1 MVNNKFM
8 IKFFIVFFFFTNFFK
23 SDFICQENKI
33 LLLNFSNL
41 RNNKGYIRIGIYLD
55 ENSFQNE
62 LPFRTI
68 SFNKDKEK
76 DGKLNAEIFINEGEY
91 GIAVLD
97 DENNNGKMD
106 YKFFIP
112 QEGYG
117 FSNYIHSTLQK
128 PNFIQ
133 FKFTVKKM
141 IINEINISMKYF
153 L

>member
-1 MVNNKFM
+1 MHRYV
-8 IKFFIVFFFFTNFFK
+8 IILILLTNFFK
-23 SDFICQENKI
+23 TDFICQEGKT
-33 LLLNFSNL
+33 LLINFSNL
-41 RNNKGYIRIGIYLD
+41 RNNKGYIRAGIYLD
-55 ENSFQNE
+55 NNSFQDE
-62 LPFRTI
+62 LPTRTI
-68 SFNKDKEK
+68 SFKKEK
-76 DGKLNAEIFINEGEY
+76 AKNGKLKAEILINEGEY

-128 PNFIQ
+128 PNFVQ

-141 IINEINISMKYF
+141 IINEVNIPMKYI

>member
-1 MVNNKFM
+1 MLRYVMVL
-8 IKFFIVFFFFTNFFK
+8 ILLTNFFK
-23 SDFICQENKI
+23 TDFICQESKT
-33 LLLNFSNL
+33 LLINFSNL
-41 RNNKGYIRIGIYLD
+41 RNNKGYIRAGIYLD
-55 ENSFQNE
+55 NNSFQDE
-62 LPFRTI
+62 LPTRTI
-68 SFNKDKEK
+68 SFKKEK
-76 DGKLNAEIFINEGEY
+76 AKNGKLKAEILINEGEY

-128 PNFIQ
+128 PNFVK
-133 FKFTVKKM
+133 FKFKVRKM
-141 IINEINISMKYF
+141 MINEVNIPMKYI

>member
-1 MVNNKFM
+1 MLRYV
-8 IKFFIVFFFFTNFFK
+8 IVLILLTNFFK
-23 SDFICQENKI
+23 TDFICQESKT
-33 LLLNFSNL
+33 LLINFSNL
-41 RNNKGYIRIGIYLD
+41 RNNKGYIRVGIYLD
-55 ENSFQNE
+55 NNSFQDE
-62 LPFRTI
+62 LPTRTV
-68 SFNKDKEK
+68 SFKKEK
-76 DGKLNAEIFINEGEY
+76 AKNGKLKAEILINEGEY

-128 PNFIQ
+128 PNFVK
-133 FKFTVKKM
+133 FKFKVRKM
-141 IINEINISMKYF
+141 MINEVNIPMKYI

>member
-1 MVNNKFM
+1 MLRYV
-8 IKFFIVFFFFTNFFK
+8 IVLILLTNFFK
-23 SDFICQENKI
+23 TDFICQESKT
-33 LLLNFSNL
+33 LLINFSNL
-41 RNNKGYIRIGIYLD
+41 RNNKGYIRAGIYLD
-55 ENSFQNE
+55 NNSFQDE
-62 LPFRTI
+62 LPTRTV
-68 SFNKDKEK
+68 SFKKEK
-76 DGKLNAEIFINEGEY
+76 AKNGKLKAEILINEGEY

-128 PNFIQ
+128 PNFVQ
-133 FKFTVKKM
+133 FKFTVRKM
-141 IINEINISMKYF
+141 IINEVNIPMKYI

>member
-1 MVNNKFM
+1 MLRYV
-8 IKFFIVFFFFTNFFK
+8 IVLILLTNFFK
-23 SDFICQENKI
+23 TDFICQESKT
-33 LLLNFSNL
+33 LLINFSNL
-41 RNNKGYIRIGIYLD
+41 RNNKGYIRAGIYLD
-55 ENSFQNE
+55 NNSFQDE
-62 LPFRTI
+62 LPTRTI
-68 SFNKDKEK
+68 SFKKEK
-76 DGKLNAEIFINEGEY
+76 AKNGKLKAEMLINEGEY

-128 PNFIQ
+128 PNFVK
-133 FKFTVKKM
+133 FKFKVRKM
-141 IINEINISMKYF
+141 MINEVNIPMKYI

>member
-1 MVNNKFM
+1 MLRYV
-8 IKFFIVFFFFTNFFK
+8 IVLILLTNFFK
-23 SDFICQENKI
+23 TDFICQESKT
-33 LLLNFSNL
+33 LLINFSNL
-41 RNNKGYIRIGIYLD
+41 RNNKGYIRAGIYLD
-55 ENSFQNE
+55 NNSFQDE
-62 LPFRTI
+62 LPTRTI
-68 SFNKDKEK
+68 SFKKEK
-76 DGKLNAEIFINEGEY
+76 AKNGKLKAEVLINEGEY

-128 PNFIQ
+128 PNFVK
-133 FKFTVKKM
+133 FKFKVRKM
-141 IINEINISMKYF
+141 MINEVNIPMKYI

>member
-1 MVNNKFM
+1 MLRYV
-8 IKFFIVFFFFTNFFK
+8 IVLILLTNFFK
-23 SDFICQENKI
+23 TDFICQESKT
-33 LLLNFSNL
+33 LLINFSNL
-41 RNNKGYIRIGIYLD
+41 RNNKGYIRAGIYLD
-55 ENSFQNE
+55 NNSFQDE
-62 LPFRTI
+62 LPTRTI
-68 SFNKDKEK
+68 SFKKEK
-76 DGKLNAEIFINEGEY
+76 AKNGKLKAEILINEGEY

-128 PNFIQ
+128 PNFVQ

-141 IINEINISMKYF
+141 IINEVNIPMKYI

>member
-1 MVNNKFM
+1 MLRYVTVL
-8 IKFFIVFFFFTNFFK
+8 ILLTNFFK
-23 SDFICQENKI
+23 TDFICQESKT
-33 LLLNFSNL
+33 LLINFSNL
-41 RNNKGYIRIGIYLD
+41 RNNKGYIRAGIYLD
-55 ENSFQNE
+55 NNSFQDE
-62 LPFRTI
+62 LPTRTV
-68 SFNKDKEK
+68 SFKKEK
-76 DGKLNAEIFINEGEY
+76 AKNGKLKAEILINEGEY

-128 PNFIQ
+128 PNFVK
-133 FKFTVKKM
+133 FKFKVRKM
-141 IINEINISMKYF
+141 MINEVNIPMKYI

>member
-1 MVNNKFM
+1 MLRYVTVL
-8 IKFFIVFFFFTNFFK
+8 ILLTNFFK
-23 SDFICQENKI
+23 TDFICQESKT
-33 LLLNFSNL
+33 LLINFSNL
-41 RNNKGYIRIGIYLD
+41 RNNKGYIRVGIYLD
-55 ENSFQNE
+55 NNSFQDE
-62 LPFRTI
+62 LPTRTV
-68 SFNKDKEK
+68 SFKKEK
-76 DGKLNAEIFINEGEY
+76 AKNGKLKAEILINEGEY

-128 PNFIQ
+128 PNFVK
-133 FKFTVKKM
+133 FKFKVRKM
-141 IINEINISMKYF
+141 MINEVNIPMKYI

>member
-1 MVNNKFM
+1 MLRYV
-8 IKFFIVFFFFTNFFK
+8 IVLILLTNFFK
-23 SDFICQENKI
+23 TDFICQESKT
-33 LLLNFSNL
+33 LLINFSNL
-41 RNNKGYIRIGIYLD
+41 RNNKGYIRAGIYLD
-55 ENSFQNE
+55 NNSFQDE
-62 LPFRTI
+62 LPTRTI
-68 SFNKDKEK
+68 SFKKEK
-76 DGKLNAEIFINEGEY
+76 AKNGKLKAEILINEGEY

-128 PNFIQ
+128 PNFVQ
-133 FKFTVKKM
+133 FKFTVRKM
-141 IINEINISMKYF
+141 IINEVNIPMKYI

>member
-1 MVNNKFM
+1 MLRYV
-8 IKFFIVFFFFTNFFK
+8 IILILLTNFFK
-23 SDFICQENKI
+23 TDFICQEGKT
-33 LLLNFSNL
+33 LLINFSNL
-41 RNNKGYIRIGIYLD
+41 RNNKGYIRAGIYLD
-55 ENSFQNE
+55 NNSVQDE
-62 LPFRTI
+62 LPTRTI
-68 SFNKDKEK
+68 SFKKEK
-76 DGKLNAEIFINEGEY
+76 AKNGKLKAEILINEGEY

-141 IINEINISMKYF
+141 IINEV

>member
-1 MVNNKFM
+1 MLRYV
-8 IKFFIVFFFFTNFFK
+8 IVLILLTNFFK
-23 SDFICQENKI
+23 TDFICQESKT
-33 LLLNFSNL
+33 LLINFSNL
-41 RNNKGYIRIGIYLD
+41 RNNKGYIRAGIYLD
-55 ENSFQNE
+55 NNSFQDE
-62 LPFRTI
+62 LPTRTV
-68 SFNKDKEK
+68 SFKKEK
-76 DGKLNAEIFINEGEY
+76 AKNGKLKAEILINEGEY

-128 PNFIQ
+128 PNFVK
-133 FKFTVKKM
+133 FKFKVRKM
-141 IINEINISMKYF
+141 MINEVNIPMKYI

>member
-1 MVNNKFM
+1 MLRYV
-8 IKFFIVFFFFTNFFK
+8 IVLILLTNFFK
-23 SDFICQENKI
+23 TDFICQESKT
-33 LLLNFSNL
+33 LLINFSNL
-41 RNNKGYIRIGIYLD
+41 RNNKGYIRVGIYLD
-55 ENSFQNE
+55 NNSFQDE
-62 LPFRTI
+62 LPTRTI
-68 SFNKDKEK
+68 SFKKEK
-76 DGKLNAEIFINEGEY
+76 AKNGKLKAEILINEGEY

-128 PNFIQ
+128 PNFVQ
-133 FKFTVKKM
+133 FKFTVRKM
-141 IINEINISMKYF
+141 IINEVNIPMKYI

>member
-1 MVNNKFM
+1 MLRYV
-8 IKFFIVFFFFTNFFK
+8 IILILLTNFFK
-23 SDFICQENKI
+23 TDFICQEGKI
-33 LLLNFSNL
+33 LLINFSNL
-41 RNNKGYIRIGIYLD
+41 RNNKGYIRAGIYLD
-55 ENSFQNE
+55 NNSFQDE
-62 LPFRTI
+62 LPTRTI
-68 SFNKDKEK
+68 SFKKEK
-76 DGKLNAEIFINEGEY
+76 AKNGKLKAEILINEGEY

-128 PNFIQ
+128 PNFVQ
-133 FKFTVKKM
+133 FKFTVRKM
-141 IINEINISMKYF
+141 IINEVNIPMKYI

>member
-1 MVNNKFM
+1 MLRYV
-8 IKFFIVFFFFTNFFK
+8 IVLILLTNFFK
-23 SDFICQENKI
+23 TDFICQEGKT
-33 LLLNFSNL
+33 LLINFSNR
-41 RNNKGYIRIGIYLD
+41 RNNKGYIRAGIYLD
-55 ENSFQNE
+55 NNSFQDE
-62 LPFRTI
+62 LSTRTI
-68 SFNKDKEK
+68 SFKKEK
-76 DGKLNAEIFINEGEY
+76 AKNGKLKAEILINEGEY

-128 PNFIQ
+128 PNFVQ
-133 FKFTVKKM
+133 FKFTVRKM
-141 IINEINISMKYF
+141 MINEVNIPMKYI

>member
-1 MVNNKFM
+1 MLRYV
-8 IKFFIVFFFFTNFFK
+8 IVLILLTNFFK
-23 SDFICQENKI
+23 TDFICQESKT
-33 LLLNFSNL
+33 LLINFSNL
-41 RNNKGYIRIGIYLD
+41 RNNKGYIRAGIYLD
-55 ENSFQNE
+55 NNSFQDE
-62 LPFRTI
+62 LPTRTI
-68 SFNKDKEK
+68 SFKKEK
-76 DGKLNAEIFINEGEY
+76 AKNGKLKAEILINEGEY

-128 PNFIQ
+128 PNFVK
-133 FKFTVKKM
+133 FKFKVRKM
-141 IINEINISMKYF
+141 MINEVNIPMKYI